1 MHRFKRATGPIAPI
15 SNLKGV
21 DARIR
26 VAAGRYIP
34 LYDPKRLS
42 RLNAV
47 VILGDLHYPGDASGQ
62 LSTLLAVVTVA
73 IWTR

>member
-15 SNLKGV
+15 SILRGV

-47 VILGDLHYPGDASGQ
+47 VYSATSIIPGDTSGQ